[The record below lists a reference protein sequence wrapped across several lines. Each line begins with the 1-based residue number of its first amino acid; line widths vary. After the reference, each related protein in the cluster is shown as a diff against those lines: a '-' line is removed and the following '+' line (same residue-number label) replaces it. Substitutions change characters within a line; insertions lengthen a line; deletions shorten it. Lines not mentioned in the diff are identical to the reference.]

1 MLELPLHDFEAAA
14 RAVLSFLHQRF
25 GFALWMVTRTEGDDW
40 IVLQSEDH
48 GYGVGPGKV
57 FRWADSFCSAMVQGN
72 GPRVAPDS
80 DAVAA
85 YVAAPIGQQVPIKAY
100 IGVPLTNS
108 DGTLFGTLCAID
120 PSRQPDALAEEQELV
135 ELLAAMLSK
144 ILNAELR
151 AVLDAR
157 RSQRLEQEAQSDAL
171 TQLSNRR
178 AWDVLLS
185 QEEERCRRY
194 GHPATVLAIDL
205 DELKGINDTLGHAAG
220 DALIVRAADALRL
233 AARDNDVVARLGG
246 DEFGVIAVECD
257 QAGAEAL
264 LARIRNTLMEHGVKA
279 SIGMAMR
286 LPSIGLKLAWET
298 ADKRMYVEKRS
309 R

>member
-1 MLELPLHDFEAAA
+1 MLDLPLHDFEAAG
-14 RAVLSFLHQRF
+14 RAVLSFLHKRI
-25 GFALWMVTRTEGDDW
+25 GFALWMVTRAEGDDW

-48 GYGVGPGKV
+48 GYGVTPGKV
-57 FRWADSFCSAMVQGN
+57 FRWADSFCSEMVQGN

-120 PSRQPDALAEEQELV
+120 PSRQPDDLAEEQEMV

-257 QAGAEAL
+257 EVGAEAL
-264 LARIRNTLMEHGVKA
+264 VARIRNALTDHGVKA

-286 LPSIGLKLAWET
+286 LPSIGLKLAWKI
-298 ADKRMYVEKRS
+298 ADKRMYMEKRS